1 MSAVNALIFDEV
13 MRNVSEVADVF
24 AADGAARLE
33 RQSLDRADF
42 DRLADAGLIRTGL
55 PVNRGGLWQ
64 GSRANVRDY
73 VALYRRLAGADPSVA
88 LVSTMHPRSD
98 RRGATAARRVACR
111 TSVLGPRAVAAPSRP
126 AARE

>member
-55 PVNRGGLWQ
+55 PQIAGDFGRDLVRTFATM
-64 GSRANVRDY
+64 SR
-73 VALYRRLAGADPSVA
+73 
-88 LVSTMHPRSD
+88 STD
-98 RRGATAARRVACR
+98 G
-111 TSVLGPRAVAAPSRP
+111 
-126 AARE
+126 